1 MKMKQIK
8 HLVMAFAAVCL
19 TAGLSSCEKEKEVI
33 KEVPVE
39 KIVEKEVEK
48 IVEKTDTVTIID
60 ESNWA
65 KYQSIVTADVLSQKK
80 HDKAILLVAFGSTWD
95 QAYDAFDTTIDAYKA
110 AFGDYDVFLSYSSAI
125 CINRAAA
132 GENTEPR
139 YYYAPPFWLN
149 AFAAEGVQYDEIVVQ
164 SLQVIPGEEY
174 TRVINYIKDFANNA
188 NGDLD
193 DDYLAGVTLKLGVPL
208 LQSKENDVPAVAKEL
223 NALYSD
229 KAAEGVVA
237 FMGHGNPDSY
247 DTYKANV
254 RYTQLEEALQTY
266 SKNYFVGTVDMM
278 GNFKTNVW
286 ARMTAA
292 GITSGKVYCHPL
304 MSIDGD
310 HGHNDMAGDDDEN
323 WDGEKFTP
331 NEEGEVEDTSWKMYF
346 QHLGYECNDDTM
358 LPFGLLELPTVRQVW
373 MNHTQDAIDGEP
385 LDYYHSKNPEE

>member
-60 ESNWA
+60 ES
-65 KYQSIVTADVLSQKK
+65 QKK

-132 GENTEPR
+132 GENTDPR
-139 YYYAPPFWLN
+139 FYYAPPFWLN

-193 DDYLAGVTLKLGVPL
+193 DDYLANVSVKLGVPL
-208 LQSKENDVPAVAKEL
+208 LQDAEEDVALVAKEL

-229 KAAEGVVA
+229 EAAEGVVA

>member
-39 KIVEKEVEK
+39 KIVEKEVEV

-80 HDKAILLVAFGSTWD
+80 HDKVILLVAFGSTWD

-149 AFAAEGVQYDEIVVQ
+149 AFADEDVQYDEIVVQ

-254 RYTQLEEALQTY
+254 RYTDLEEALQTY

-373 MNHTQDAIDGEP
+373 MNHTQDAIDGDP

>member
-1 MKMKQIK
+1 MKQIK

-80 HDKAILLVAFGSTWD
+80 HDKVILLVAFGSTWD

-149 AFAAEGVQYDEIVVQ
+149 AFADEDVQYDEIVVQ

-254 RYTQLEEALQTY
+254 RYTDLEEALQTY

-373 MNHTQDAIDGEP
+373 MNHTQDAIDGDP

>member
-1 MKMKQIK
+1 MKKIK
-8 HLVMAFAAVCL
+8 YFVLAFAAVCL
-19 TAGLSSCEKEKEVI
+19 TVGLASCEKEKE
-33 KEVPVE
+33 VE
-39 KIVEKEVEK
+39 KIVEKEV

-60 ESNWA
+60 ESNWT
-65 KYQSIVTADVLSQKK
+65 KFQSIVTADVLSQKK

-95 QAYDAFDTTIDAYKA
+95 QAYKAFDTTIDAYKST
-110 AFGDYDVFLSYSSAI
+110 FSDYDVFLSYSSAI

-132 GENTEPR
+132 GENTDPR
-139 YYYAPPFWLN
+139 FYYAPPFWLN

-193 DDYLAGVTLKLGVPL
+193 DDYLANVTLKLGVPL
-208 LQSKENDVPAVAKEL
+208 LQDADEDVSLVAKEL
-223 NALYSD
+223 NALYAD
-229 KAAEGVVA
+229 KAKEGVVA

-254 RYTQLEEALQTY
+254 RYTELEQALQKY
-266 SKNYFVGTVDMM
+266 SKSYYVGTVDMKD
-278 GNFKTNVW
+278 NFKTNVY
-286 ARMTAA
+286 ARMQKN
-292 GITSGKVYCHPL
+292 GIKNGKVFCHPL

-323 WDGEKFTP
+323 WDGTKFTP
-331 NEEGEVEDTSWKMYF
+331 NEEGEVEDTSWKKYF

-358 LPFGLLELPTVRQVW
+358 IPLGLLELPTVRQVW
-373 MNHTQDAIDGEP
+373 MNHTQDAINGEP
-385 LDYYHSKNPEE
+385 LDYYHSKNPE

>member
-1 MKMKQIK
+1 MKQIK

-149 AFAAEGVQYDEIVVQ
+149 AFADEDVQYDEIVVQ

-373 MNHTQDAIDGEP
+373 MNHTQDAIDGDP

>member
-1 MKMKQIK
+1 MNKIK
-8 HLVMAFAAVCL
+8 YLVMAFVAVCL
-19 TAGLSSCEKEKEVI
+19 TAAISSCEK
-33 KEVPVE
+33 
-39 KIVEKEVEK
+39 EKEVEK
-48 IVEKTDTVTIID
+48 IVEKEVIKTDTVTVEKKD
-60 ESNWA
+60 TVREPASNWER
-65 KYQSIVTADVLSQKK
+65 YQQLVTADVKNKK
-80 HDKAILLVAFGSTWD
+80 KQNKAILLVAFGSTWE
-95 QAYDAFDTTIDAYKA
+95 QAFNAFDTTIDAYQKA
-110 AFGDYDVFLSYSSAI
+110 FPKYDIFLSYSSAI

-132 GENTEPR
+132 GENGVAR
-139 YYYAPPFWLN
+139 NYYAPPFWLN

-193 DDYLAGVTLKLGVPL
+193 DDYLANVSVKLGVPL
-208 LQSKENDVPAVAKEL
+208 LQDAEEDVALVAKEL

-266 SKNYFVGTVDMM
+266 NKNYFVGTVDMK

-310 HGHNDMAGDDDEN
+310 HGHNDMEGDDDEN

-373 MNHTQDAIDGEP
+373 MNHTQDAIDGDP

>member
-1 MKMKQIK
+1 MKQIK
-8 HLVMAFAAVCL
+8 YLVMAFAAVCL
-19 TAGLSSCEKEKEVI
+19 TGVFSSCEKEKEVEKI
-33 KEVPVE
+33 VEVPVE
-39 KIVEKEVEK
+39 KIVEVEKEVEK
-48 IVEKTDTVTIID
+48 EVVKEVEVPQDN
-60 ESNWA
+60 NWSR
-65 KYQSIVTADVLSQKK
+65 YQAIVTDDVKANKK
-80 HDKAILLVAFGSTWD
+80 HDKAILLVAFGSTWE
-95 QAYDAFDTTIDAYKA
+95 QAFNAFDTTIEAYKA
-110 AFGDYDVFLSYSSAI
+110 AFADYDIFLSYSSAI

-132 GENTEPR
+132 GENGVTR
-139 YYYAPPFWLN
+139 NYYAPPFWLN
-149 AFAAEGVQYDEIVVQ
+149 AFADKDVQYSEIVVQ

-193 DDYLAGVTLKLGVPL
+193 DDYLANVTLKLGVPL
-208 LQSKENDVPAVAKEL
+208 LQDADEDVPAVAKEL

-266 SKNYFVGTVDMM
+266 SKNYYVGTVDMM
-278 GNFKTNVW
+278 ENFKTNVW
-286 ARMTAA
+286 ARMTAN

-310 HGHNDMAGDDDEN
+310 HGHNDMAGDDDDN
-323 WDGEKFTP
+323 WDGTKFTP

-358 LPFGLLELPTVRQVW
+358 LEKGLLELPTVRQVW
-373 MNHTQDAIDGEP
+373 MNHTQAAIDGEP

>member
-1 MKMKQIK
+1 MKQIK
-8 HLVMAFAAVCL
+8 YLVMAFAAVCL
-19 TAGLSSCEKEKEVI
+19 TAVLSSCEKEKEV
-33 KEVPVE
+33 E
-39 KIVEKEVEK
+39 KIVEKEV
-48 IVEKTDTVTIID
+48 IKTDTIEVQVPGD
-60 ESNWA
+60 NWSL
-65 KYQSIVTADVLSQKK
+65 YQKIVTDDVKANKK
-80 HDKAILLVAFGSTWD
+80 HDKVILLVAFGSTWE
-95 QAYDAFDTTIDAYKA
+95 QAYDAFDTTIEAYKE
-110 AFGDYDVFLSYSSAI
+110 AFAGYDIFLSYSSAI

-149 AFAAEGVQYDEIVVQ
+149 AFAASGVQYDEIVVQ

-193 DDYLAGVTLKLGVPL
+193 DDYLANVSVKLGVPL
-208 LQSKENDVPAVAKEL
+208 LQDAEEDVALVAKEL

-278 GNFKTNVW
+278 NNFKTHVW
-286 ARMTAA
+286 ARMTAN
-292 GITSGKVYCHPL
+292 GINNGKVYLHPL

-346 QHLGYECNDDTM
+346 QHLGYECNDDTV